1 MNPTPK
7 EEPAEPEV
15 PEEFASAW
23 ASVLLDIHEKTQ
35 SPAEPTTTPKTE
47 DTTCPST

>member
-1 MNPTPK
+1 MNPSPT

-23 ASVLLDIHEKTQ
+23 ASVLLDIHEKSP

-47 DTTCPST
+47 EAQCPST